1 MKKPQNEKGV
11 IKKGTSKSIMRVR
24 TSCRRQ
30 TYRKKRVREEKGK
43 LWGVAVARSERFP
56 LLLLQL
62 LLLARGAKPIEV
74 AEYMDGQRW
83 KGYAKLDDSV
93 VARGAYS
100 VSHTRLA

>member
-43 LWGVAVARSERFP
+43 LWGVSGGSIGTVSAAIVAAPSASTRRKTNRGGRVHGRAAVER
-56 LLLLQL
+56 L
-62 LLLARGAKPIEV
+62 R
-74 AEYMDGQRW
+74 
-83 KGYAKLDDSV
+83 
-93 VARGAYS
+93 
-100 VSHTRLA
+100 